1 MVSPTLALAW
11 LGVKTCP
18 FCGDCC
24 QALSLWDDTG
34 CLGSLTAPTAM
45 VIVAGPDE
53 LVTVD
58 DGATVIELVAT

>member
-1 MVSPTLALAW
+1 M
-11 LGVKTCP
+11 
-18 FCGDCC
+18 
-24 QALSLWDDTG
+24 WDDTG